1 MLGIFTAL
9 DWLRGNLRRAAS
21 AIVALAYAASAVL
34 FNWYFIE
41 RDESFQFVELPAEF
55 LDVLEQTPEFS
66 GRTVHFT
73 LTYPYYC
80 FHRADLTL
88 RARPGCAG
96 RRGRLWKL
104 PLRAD
109 RLPAALDPDDLYVC
123 TTRDPD
129 YNLYLRDDS
138 RFQCVQIGEM
148 LLYLTQTFRLTA
160 SLSLNPGR
168 GRVLWP
174 RLARPASHKTGPR
187 RRSKNCPVLLPEAG
201 GKQACKRSL
210 HGRKQPNFAAKS
222 DTLGLYEK
230 QRLSA

>member
-1 MLGIFTAL
+1 MNGILFVTAASAVLGIFTAL

-21 AIVALAYAASAVL
+21 ALVALAYAASAVL
-34 FNWYFIE
+34 FFNWYFIE

-80 FHRADLTL
+80 FTEQISPYELDLAAQGDEVAYGNYRFVLTDF
-88 RARPGCAG
+88 
-96 RRGRLWKL
+96 L
-104 PLRAD
+104 P
-109 RLPAALDPDDLYVC
+109 PLDPDDLYVC

-148 LLYLTQTFRLTA
+148 LLYFDADLSVDLA
-160 SLSLNPGR
+160 S
-168 GRVLWP
+168 
-174 RLARPASHKTGPR
+174 
-187 RRSKNCPVLLPEAG
+187 
-201 GKQACKRSL
+201 
-210 HGRKQPNFAAKS
+210 
-222 DTLGLYEK
+222 
-230 QRLSA
+230 